1 MSLNQFSSI
10 VFICSELRVLY
21 YLWGSLVPQ
30 ELFSVVHEIDHL
42 ACDTYQMFTAHKT
55 YEGLLI
61 SLLEDGPQNIVG
73 YGFLTS
79 DERGHLFFT

>member
-1 MSLNQFSSI
+1 
-10 VFICSELRVLY
+10 
-21 YLWGSLVPQ
+21 
-30 ELFSVVHEIDHL
+30 
-42 ACDTYQMFTAHKT
+42 MFTAHKT

-79 DERGHLFFT
+79 DERGHLFFTKELDGATRETCHF